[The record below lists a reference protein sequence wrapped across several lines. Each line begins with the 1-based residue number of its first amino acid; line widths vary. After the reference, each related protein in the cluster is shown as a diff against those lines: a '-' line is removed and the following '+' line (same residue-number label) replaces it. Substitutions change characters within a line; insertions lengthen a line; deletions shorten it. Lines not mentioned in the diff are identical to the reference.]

1 MVECGHYL
9 LIETAGLDG
18 GDQIAF
24 DSLSNSA
31 DLPESMNWDA
41 ISIEVSCTP
50 GSCYELAGCQF
61 SGNPENLM
69 K

>member
-1 MVECGHYL
+1 MVERGHCL

-41 ISIEVSCTP
+41 IDIDVSCTP
-50 GSCYELAGCQF
+50 GFCYELAGCHF
-61 SGNPENLM
+61 SGNP
-69 K
+69 KT